1 MGLDQT
7 AFDEAEFKGADASR
21 YARDE
26 ARVRH
31 GFWRKFRKFAA
42 RLPFVEDLLAA
53 YYCAFDRQT
62 PVQVRMA
69 LMGALA
75 YFVMPFDFVPDVLLL
90 IGFAD
95 DAAVLAT
102 AIRLV
107 AVHIKPEHREA
118 AAQAL
123 RDGAFQED

>member
-1 MGLDQT
+1 MAMGTDQT
-7 AFDEAEFKGADASR
+7 AFDEADTSR
-21 YARDE
+21 CAQDE

-31 GFWRKFRKFAA
+31 GFWRKLRKFAA
-42 RLPFVEDLLAA
+42 QLPFVEDLLAA

-62 PVQVRMA
+62 PIQVRMG

-75 YFVMPFDFVPDVLLL
+75 YFVLPFDFVPDMLLL
-90 IGFAD
+90 VGFAD

-118 AAQAL
+118 AARAL
-123 RDGAFQED
+123 RDGAFEDA

>member
-7 AFDEAEFKGADASR
+7 AFDDADTSR
-21 YARDE
+21 FARDE

-31 GFWRKFRKFAA
+31 GFGRKLRQFAA
-42 RLPFVEDLLAA
+42 QLPFVEDLLAA

-62 PVQVRMA
+62 PMQVKMA

-75 YFVMPFDFVPDVLLL
+75 YFVVPFDFAPDFLLL

-95 DAAVLAT
+95 DAAVLAA
-102 AIRLV
+102 AIRMV
-107 AVHIKPEHREA
+107 AIHIKPEHREA
-118 AAQAL
+118 AAHAL
-123 RDGAFQED
+123 RQGAFPED

>member
-1 MGLDQT
+1 MAMGTDQT
-7 AFDEAEFKGADASR
+7 AFDETDTSR
-21 YARDE
+21 YAQDE
-26 ARVRH
+26 ARVRN
-31 GFWRKFRKFAA
+31 GFWRKLRQFAA
-42 RLPFVEDLLAA
+42 QLPFVEDLLAA

-75 YFVMPFDFVPDVLLL
+75 YFVLPFDFVPDFLLL
-90 IGFAD
+90 VGFAD
-95 DAAVLAT
+95 DAAILAA

-118 AAQAL
+118 AARTL
-123 RDGAFQED
+123 RDGAFDEA